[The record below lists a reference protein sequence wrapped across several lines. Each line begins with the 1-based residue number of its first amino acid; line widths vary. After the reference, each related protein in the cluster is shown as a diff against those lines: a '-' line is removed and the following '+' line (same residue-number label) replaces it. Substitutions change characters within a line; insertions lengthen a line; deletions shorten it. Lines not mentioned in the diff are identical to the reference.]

1 MLALEVVR
9 TRSDRHRFVRLARD
23 LYSADSP
30 WVRPLDSV
38 VIDYL
43 NQRRNPFYCDG
54 DGMAFLVCREGKAVG
69 RILAHV
75 WNRHRRLHGER
86 VGYFGFFECVDDLDA
101 AAKLLDA
108 AGDFAGERG
117 CTMVRGPFN
126 MTAAQEMGIVLDG
139 FDAPP
144 AADMVFTP
152 PHYPRLFEAVGFR
165 PCLTM
170 RTWRNDDVVSIDPD
184 TMLTP
189 RHRDLYQQIGI
200 KFRPIRSRERR
211 EDLEKIRELVNSAF
225 LGNWGFVPIT
235 REEWD
240 FQIGPVVPLLDP
252 NLVLFAEVRGVPVG
266 VTFATP
272 DFNRLLKKMNGRL
285 IHPSAISLLR
295 RHPTDAAVVILFA
308 IRKSYQ
314 GLGVSRA
321 LNAELVRALKRGG
334 YRSLAVTWIASENHA
349 SQAQVRALGMQRLH
363 ELAMFERLV

>member
-1 MLALEVVR
+1 MPTLEVVR
-9 TRSDRHRFVRLARD
+9 TRSDRQLFVRLARD
-23 LYSADSP
+23 LYPADSP

-38 VIDYL
+38 VLDYL
-43 NQRRNPFYCDG
+43 DQRGNPFYGDG
-54 DGMAFLVCREGKAVG
+54 EGMAFLVLQDGKAVG

-101 AAKLLDA
+101 AAQLLGA
-108 AGDFAGERG
+108 AADFARGRG
-117 CTMVRGPFN
+117 CTLVRGPFN

-139 FDAPP
+139 FDEAP

-152 PHYPRLFEAVGFR
+152 TYYPRLFEASGFR

-170 RTWRNDDVVSIDPD
+170 RTWRNDDVASIDPD
-184 TMLTP
+184 AMLTP
-189 RHRDLYQQIGI
+189 RHRDLYQQIDLKI
-200 KFRPIRSRERR
+200 RPIHPRERR
-211 EDLEKIRELVNSAF
+211 EHLEVVRELVNSAF

-252 NLVLFAEVRGVPVG
+252 DLVLIAEVRGVPVG

-272 DFNRLLKKMNGRL
+272 DFNRVLKRMNGRL
-285 IHPSAISLLR
+285 IHPSALSLVR

-334 YRSLAVTWIASENHA
+334 YRSLAVTWIASDNHA